1 MTQVISPELD
11 LTEKINNH
19 SQLLFRQIS
28 PQGANSVTTSITSS
42 VGPTEFIIP
51 PSVFRLD
58 RSRINFTLQ
67 CGSTAKAN
75 FINGNLCSSISRIT
89 LYDSAT
95 NALWADISNVNL
107 YSALVTPAG
116 TSFDEFSTKSYAL
129 TTGSTAAAALANS
142 VEDISKSNTSNGSV
156 NDNGLDTDLTPY
168 NPYFGRK
175 QFYVTAVSTDTFLDV
190 SIPLSAFKMSILASE
205 KMMYS
210 PSNLTLQVYWGANN
224 NYTFK
229 ATAVG
234 SPVTGAESQT
244 APVALTNISL
254 SLATE
259 QNLKIS
265 SQIINQVMSQGI
277 TLPFAYPTVTLQSLS
292 ASTAHSYQLQATR
305 AYGNSILAFITG
317 AFQSGGTVNTN
328 TVHIRGEIS
337 LYNTFINSQPLK
349 YSAGFNA
356 LASQDFYLGNREY
369 LKKSVVQSL
378 GEYVNAEW
386 VHIDSF
392 FGEKPLCEVDQH
404 ARDGLDVT
412 TESKTWQ
419 IQANL
424 ANATAYRWTT
434 IIIGQKVLMLTASGS
449 QVM

>member
-28 PQGANSVTTSITSS
+28 PQGSNSVTTSITSS

-129 TTGSTAAAALANS
+129 TTGSTAALAQANT

-190 SIPLSAFKMSILASE
+190 SIPLSAFKMSIQS
-205 KMMYS
+205 YS
-210 PSNLTLQVYWGANN
+210 
-224 NYTFK
+224 
-229 ATAVG
+229 
-234 SPVTGAESQT
+234 
-244 APVALTNISL
+244 
-254 SLATE
+254 
-259 QNLKIS
+259 S
-265 SQIINQVMSQGI
+265 SV
-277 TLPFAYPTVTLQSLS
+277 
-292 ASTAHSYQLQATR
+292 
-305 AYGNSILAFITG
+305 
-317 AFQSGGTVNTN
+317 
-328 TVHIRGEIS
+328 
-337 LYNTFINSQPLK
+337 
-349 YSAGFNA
+349 
-356 LASQDFYLGNREY
+356 LGC
-369 LKKSVVQSL
+369 K
-378 GEYVNAEW
+378 
-386 VHIDSF
+386 
-392 FGEKPLCEVDQH
+392 
-404 ARDGLDVT
+404 
-412 TESKTWQ
+412 
-419 IQANL
+419 
-424 ANATAYRWTT
+424 
-434 IIIGQKVLMLTASGS
+434 
-449 QVM
+449 

>member
-11 LTEKINNH
+11 LTEKFNTH

-51 PSVFRLD
+51 PSVFRFD
-58 RSRINFTLQ
+58 KSRLNFTLQ

-75 FINGNLCSSISRIT
+75 FINGNLCTSISRIT

-95 NALWADISNVNL
+95 NALWCDISNVNL
-107 YSALVTPAG
+107 FSSLVTPAG

-129 TTGSTAAAALANS
+129 TTGSTAVLAQANT
-142 VEDISKSNTSNGSV
+142 VEDISKTNTSNGSV
-156 NDNGLDTDLTPY
+156 NDNGLDTDLTPF

-234 SPVTGAESQT
+234 SPVTGSESQT

-265 SQIINQVMSQGI
+265 SSIINQVMNQGI
-277 TLPFAYPTVTLQSLS
+277 TLPFAYPTVTLQSIS

-305 AYGNSILAFITG
+305 AYGNTILAFITG
-317 AFQSGGTVNTN
+317 AFQSGGDVNTN
-328 TVHIRGEIS
+328 TVHIRGAIAQ
-337 LYNTFINSQPLK
+337 YNTFINSVPLK

-404 ARDGLDVT
+404 IGDGLEVAS
-412 TESKTWQ
+412 ESKTWQ
-419 IQANL
+419 IQASMSGSP
-424 ANATAYRWTT
+424 AYRWCTV
-434 IIIGQKVLMLTASGS
+434 IVGQKVLVLTASGS